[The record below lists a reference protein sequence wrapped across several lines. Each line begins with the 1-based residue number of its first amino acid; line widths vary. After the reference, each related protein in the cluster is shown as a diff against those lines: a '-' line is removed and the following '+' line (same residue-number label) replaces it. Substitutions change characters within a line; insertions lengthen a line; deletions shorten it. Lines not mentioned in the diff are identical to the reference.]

1 MYPYYIYYSI
11 NKFEQETNSNHKVIN
26 QSHPKITQRPLCVD
40 LLFIPEVR
48 VRQDIQYT
56 LIFNQY

>member
-48 VRQDIQYT
+48 VRPDI
-56 LIFNQY
+56 